1 MNRFDIEFWNGMNKA
16 ALKASKLV
24 EKAKSIDEARN
35 NVKDLLKRI
44 EEYLSTHPEYTSLAD
59 FVKEAVREKLDSL
72 GKK

>member
-24 EKAKSIDEARN
+24 EKAKSVEEARN

-44 EEYLSTHPEYTSLAD
+44 EDRIEEEIDTFLQY
-59 FVKEAVREKLDSL
+59 R
-72 GKK
+72 

>member
-44 EEYLSTHPEYTSLAD
+44 ED
-59 FVKEAVREKLDSL
+59 RIEAEIDTFLQYK
-72 GKK
+72 

>member
-44 EEYLSTHPEYTSLAD
+44 ED
-59 FVKEAVREKLDSL
+59 RIEAEIDTFLRYK
-72 GKK
+72 

>member
-24 EKAKSIDEARN
+24 EKAKSIEEARN

-44 EEYLSTHPEYTSLAD
+44 EDRIEEEIDTFLQY
-59 FVKEAVREKLDSL
+59 K
-72 GKK
+72 

>member
-24 EKAKSIDEARN
+24 EKAKSINEARN

-44 EEYLSTHPEYTSLAD
+44 ED
-59 FVKEAVREKLDSL
+59 RIEAEIDTFLQYR
-72 GKK
+72 

>member
-24 EKAKSIDEARN
+24 EKAKSIEEARN

-44 EEYLSTHPEYTSLAD
+44 EDRIEEEIDTFLRD
-59 FVKEAVREKLDSL
+59 K
-72 GKK
+72 

>member
-24 EKAKSIDEARN
+24 EKAKSIDEARD

-44 EEYLSTHPEYTSLAD
+44 ED
-59 FVKEAVREKLDSL
+59 RIEAEIDTFLRYK
-72 GKK
+72 

>member
-24 EKAKSIDEARN
+24 EKAKSVEEARN

-44 EEYLSTHPEYTSLAD
+44 ED
-59 FVKEAVREKLDSL
+59 RIEAEIDTFLQYR
-72 GKK
+72 

>member
-24 EKAKSIDEARN
+24 EKAKSVEEARN

-44 EEYLSTHPEYTSLAD
+44 ED
-59 FVKEAVREKLDSL
+59 RIEAEIDTFLQYK
-72 GKK
+72 

>member
-24 EKAKSIDEARN
+24 EKAKSVDEARN

-44 EEYLSTHPEYTSLAD
+44 ED
-59 FVKEAVREKLDSL
+59 RIEAEIDTFLQYK
-72 GKK
+72 

>member
-24 EKAKSIDEARN
+24 EKAKSVEEARN

-44 EEYLSTHPEYTSLAD
+44 ED
-59 FVKEAVREKLDSL
+59 RIEAEIDTFLRYK
-72 GKK
+72 

>member
-24 EKAKSIDEARN
+24 EKAKSIEEARN

-44 EEYLSTHPEYTSLAD
+44 ED
-59 FVKEAVREKLDSL
+59 RIEAEIDTFLQYK
-72 GKK
+72 

>member
-44 EEYLSTHPEYTSLAD
+44 ED
-59 FVKEAVREKLDSL
+59 RIEAEIDTFLQYR
-72 GKK
+72 

>member
-24 EKAKSIDEARN
+24 EKAKSIEEARN

-44 EEYLSTHPEYTSLAD
+44 EDRIEEEIDTFLQY
-59 FVKEAVREKLDSL
+59 R
-72 GKK
+72 

>member
-1 MNRFDIEFWNGMNKA
+1 MNRSDIEFWNGMNKA

-44 EEYLSTHPEYTSLAD
+44 EDRIEEEIDTFLRY
-59 FVKEAVREKLDSL
+59 K
-72 GKK
+72 

>member
-1 MNRFDIEFWNGMNKA
+1 MNKA

-44 EEYLSTHPEYTSLAD
+44 ED
-59 FVKEAVREKLDSL
+59 RIEAEIDTFLQYR
-72 GKK
+72 

>member
-24 EKAKSIDEARN
+24 EKAKSIEEARN

-44 EEYLSTHPEYTSLAD
+44 ED
-59 FVKEAVREKLDSL
+59 RIEAEIDTFLRYK
-72 GKK
+72 

>member
-24 EKAKSIDEARN
+24 EKAKSIEEARN

-44 EEYLSTHPEYTSLAD
+44 ED
-59 FVKEAVREKLDSL
+59 RIEAEIDTFLQYR
-72 GKK
+72 